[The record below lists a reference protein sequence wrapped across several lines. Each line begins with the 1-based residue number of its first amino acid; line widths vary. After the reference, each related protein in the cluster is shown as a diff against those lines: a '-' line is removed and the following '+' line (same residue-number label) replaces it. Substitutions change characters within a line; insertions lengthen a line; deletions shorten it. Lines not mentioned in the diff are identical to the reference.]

1 MGLNVLAALV
11 SNGVGFGT
19 ALGAVY
25 GAFGAAAIRLGASL
39 LLSAA
44 ANALTAR
51 QARTSDVRRQLA
63 LPSALPW
70 VRYVYG
76 TTRATGSPSN
86 FPVRGGNA
94 VGFWLLNSRPSDL
107 SDPVIYLDGREITF
121 TGDPFDFSGNGAVST
136 SAPFADGEFRF
147 WIGRG
152 DQTTAPTYITTGWPQ
167 GPGRDQELFLSTDA
181 MRGCTVLW
189 AVLTAGSSR
198 TLQER
203 WVAVPPTLEVLGDW
217 SLVWDPR
224 DTEQDGDDPATWAF
238 SRNHALVALDALRR
252 NPMRPYDDRNLML
265 ETFEEGAD
273 ICDEPINLK
282 AGGTEPRWSA
292 DGTMVF
298 DGAEIEDLMTPL
310 MASGAADTIQIGG
323 RVGYAWGKYRAP
335 ILTVT
340 DVLGA
345 GFEIVDLPPGD
356 DLPNTLRVTC
366 TAPGRGYE
374 TAELK
379 PWAIPG
385 AVAADGGKIR
395 EGTLDLPYAG
405 PTQAMRAR
413 KRLGLRMRRAPVID
427 GMVFG
432 PENIELVAGAG
443 VTLALPAPFDAF
455 DGVYEVTSLHPALD
469 PLGDTGEVALRLPV
483 GLVRANPDED
493 AWTPAV
499 DEEDLIVIPYD
510 GTRSATEIPLADLA
524 EPADLGRSRYVSGWR
539 GGDAFVTGDGYWWRD
554 TVSGEIVTPARY
566 VAQFGTGDYQIDTAA
581 RTLAGVLGL
590 TRAGSA
596 SYIDR
601 DGLVQFAASNVPRI
615 DYSDGVGALLIEPA
629 ATNLVI
635 ASQDFTN
642 AAWLTQN
649 GTTVAANTVEAPD
662 GTLTAD
668 TVTSGNAAFQ
678 GIYQDVAV
686 TAATQ
691 YTFSF
696 WVRLGTLAA
705 NNFRLAFRNNT
716 AATFFVANVLPA
728 QTLSAT
734 AWTRVIY
741 TVTTPAGC
749 TSLRCYP
756 HRANAAVAGTF
767 HLWGA
772 QLETGG
778 AASSFISTT
787 TTAITRAA
795 DVPTMRGITATL
807 DLDLLYGD
815 GTTGTVSGAAV
826 STTYWP
832 TLAQTRLRRLI
843 GRTP

>member
-1 MGLNVLAALV
+1 MGLNVLAALI
-11 SNGVGFGT
+11 SNGVGFGS

-136 SAPFADGEFRF
+136 SAPFGNGEFRF

-152 DQTTAPTYITTGWPQ
+152 DQTTAPSYITTNWPQ
-167 GPGRDQELFLSTDA
+167 GAGRDQELFLSTDG
-181 MRGCTVLW
+181 MRGSTVLW
-189 AVLTAGSSR
+189 AVLTAGSSS

-224 DTEQDGDDPATWAF
+224 DTEQDGNDPATWTF

-252 NPMRPYDDRNLML
+252 NPMRPYDDRNLLL
-265 ETFEEGAD
+265 ESFEEGAD
-273 ICDEPINLK
+273 ICDEPITLK
-282 AGGTEPRWSA
+282 AGGSEPRWSA

-298 DGAEIEDLMTPL
+298 DGKEIEDLMTPL
-310 MASGAADTIQIGG
+310 MASGAADTIRIGG

-340 DVLGA
+340 DVMGA

-385 AVAADGGKIR
+385 AVAADGGKIK

-443 VTLALPAPFDAF
+443 VTLTLPDPFDTMN
-455 DGVYEVTSLHPALD
+455 GVYEVTSLHPALD

-483 GLVRANPDED
+483 GLVRANPNED

-499 DEEDLIVIPYD
+499 DEEDLIVVPYD
-510 GTRSATEIPLADLA
+510 GNRSPTETPLADLE
-524 EPADLGRSRYVSGWR
+524 EPADLGRSRYVTGWR
-539 GGDAFVTGDGYWWRD
+539 GGEVFAAGDGYWWRD
-554 TVSGEIVTPARY
+554 SVSGDIVTNARY
-566 VAQFGTGDYQIDTAA
+566 VAQFGTGEYQL
-581 RTLAGVLGL
+581 RGNNRSRGRVLSL
-590 TRAGSA
+590 TRASTGTF
-596 SYIDR
+596 IDT
-601 DGLVQFAASNVPRI
+601 DGLVQTAGVNVPRI
-615 DYSDGVGALLIEPA
+615 DYSDGVGALLVEPA
-629 ATNLVI
+629 ATNL
-635 ASQDFTN
+635 ALHSADFTN
-642 AAWLTQN
+642 AAWVKFG
-649 GTTVAANTVEAPD
+649 GTTVAGNTVEAPD

-668 TVTSGNAAFQ
+668 TVTSGNSAAQ
-678 GIYQDVAV
+678 GIYQAFTV

-691 YTFSF
+691 YAFSF
-696 WVRLGTLAA
+696 WARLGTLAVGD
-705 NNFRLAFRNNT
+705 FKLAFRNDT
-716 AATFFVANVLPA
+716 AGTFFLFDVLPA
-728 QTLSAT
+728 QALSVDE
-734 AWTRVIY
+734 WVRVIY
-741 TVTTPAGC
+741 PLTTPAGC
-749 TSLRCYP
+749 TALRCYP
-756 HRANAAVAGTF
+756 FRNGAAVAGTF

-778 AASSFISTT
+778 AASSHIPTT
-787 TTAITRAA
+787 TTALTRSA
-795 DVPTMRGITATL
+795 DVAGMQNITETL
-807 DLDLLYGD
+807 DLELLYGD
-815 GTTGTVSGAAV
+815 GTTGTVAGASV
-826 STTYWP
+826 SPGYWP